1 MQNIHA
7 RHNKPRIG
15 YVSRE
20 RSFGP
25 LRITFSAN
33 PVFLGEIDA

>member
-25 LRITFSAN
+25 LRMTFCAN
-33 PVFLGEIDA
+33 PVLLGLIGA